1 MPRPLVLFSAVLL
14 CAACA
19 STGGRQLDIHL
30 RPKAD
35 DISMCYIDLL
45 RTDPAAKGEIELSVT
60 VDGTGKVIAA
70 DLVKNTFPDDRV
82 GRCVGDI
89 IKSVA
94 FPPNNQ
100 NKTVTFSYPVEF
112 NTEGPDPTKP

>member
-1 MPRPLVLFSAVLL
+1 MPRPFVLLPAILL

-19 STGGRQLDIHL
+19 SAGAKQLDTYL

-35 DISMCYIDLL
+35 DIGMCYIDLL
-45 RTDPAAKGEIELSVT
+45 RTDPTAKGEIELSVT
-60 VDGTGKVIAA
+60 VDGAGKVIAA
-70 DLVKNTFPDDRV
+70 DLTKNTFPDDRV

-89 IKSVA
+89 IKSVV
-94 FPPNNQ
+94 FPSNNQ

-112 NTEGPDPTKP
+112 NTEGPDPKP